1 MALLA
6 LNANQI
12 VTADEC
18 VRELW
23 GADPPRSAMSTLR
36 TYILQIRRML
46 REVPSSHS
54 SKQAGEILL
63 ARNQCIQ
70 LLLDAESLDC
80 YAFERLIR
88 QGRDAARRG
97 DDHEAASRYEDALA
111 VWRGPALI
119 DVQHGPLISSHVAE
133 LTEQRLGT
141 LEQRIE
147 ADLRLGRHHE
157 LLGELEILI
166 SRYPTNE
173 NIHAQLLLA
182 LYRSGRPQRAIDVF
196 RRLRGVLDDGFGI
209 EPSPRMQRLYQAILS
224 GDPALEN
231 CLPGGTGR
239 LQTSSGSPAR

>member
-23 GADPPRSAMSTLR
+23 GTDPPRSAMSTLR

-46 REVPSSHS
+46 REIPSHR
-54 SKQAGEILL
+54 AGGALL
-63 ARNQCIQ
+63 ARNQCVQ
-70 LLLDAESLDC
+70 LSLDSESLDHHD
-80 YAFERLIR
+80 FERLTR
-88 QGRDAARRG
+88 QGREAARRG
-97 DDHEAASRYEDALA
+97 DDHEAANRYEDALA

-119 DVQHGPLISSHVAE
+119 DVAHGPLISSHVAE
-133 LTEQRLGT
+133 LTERRLGT

-173 NIHAQLLLA
+173 HIHAQFMLA

-196 RRLRGVLDDGFGI
+196 LRLRGVLDDGFGI
-209 EPSPRMQRLYQAILS
+209 EPSPRMQRLYRAILS

-231 CLPGGTGR
+231 SR
-239 LQTSSGSPAR
+239 LQGASAR